1 MPTPRRMNADFL
13 DLLTAL
19 SDAEARFLIVGAYAV
34 GVHGR
39 PRATKDLDLWIEASA
54 DNARRVMQALRNFGA
69 PLGDLAEQDLATPGI
84 GFKMGE
90 PPSRIDILTQ
100 IEGVAFEEA
109 WPRRIEASFGSARC
123 AVIGRADLLANKR
136 AAGRPQDLA
145 EVAALERLEKTKRK
159 R

>member
-1 MPTPRRMNADFL
+1 MNADFL

-19 SDAEARFLIVGAYAV
+19 NAAEARFLVVGAYAV

-39 PRATKDLDLWIEASA
+39 PRATKDLDIWIEASA
-54 DNARRVMQALRNFGA
+54 DNARRVMVGLRDFGA
-69 PLGDLAEQDLATPGI
+69 PLGDLAETDLETPGT

-90 PPSRIDILTQ
+90 PPSRVDILTQ
-100 IEGVAFEEA
+100 IEGVRFEDA
-109 WPRRIEASFGSARC
+109 WPRRIEASFGSVTC
-123 AVIGRADLLANKR
+123 GVIGRNDLLANKR

-145 EVAALERLEKTKRK
+145 DVAALERLEKAKRT